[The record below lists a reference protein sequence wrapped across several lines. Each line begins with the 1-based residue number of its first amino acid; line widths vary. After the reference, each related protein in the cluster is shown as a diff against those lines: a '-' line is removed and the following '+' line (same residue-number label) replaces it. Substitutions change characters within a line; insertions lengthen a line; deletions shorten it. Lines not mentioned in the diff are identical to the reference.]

1 MTKTP
6 ASSQATSEQTVVL
19 LADSFSNPGVQA
31 LEELGCNVVLDASL
45 EGGALVEAIE
55 SCNPTII
62 VVRSTKITSKMVH
75 ASSKLG
81 VIIRAGAGCD
91 TIDVAAASSRGIFV
105 ANCPGKNSIA
115 VAELAWSLILSC
127 DRKVPDQ
134 VADLRKGK
142 WRKST
147 YKNANGLHGRTL
159 GIVGLGCVGAE
170 VAKRGLAFGMNVI
183 AWSRGLTQ
191 ERASALGLGW
201 CENLHNLAKMSDVV
215 TVHIASTKKTEHL
228 INEAF
233 LDVMKDDAIFIN
245 TSRGK
250 VVDEKALGSILERK
264 GLRVG
269 LDVYENE
276 PTTGE
281 AEFNAPIVSND
292 RVYGTHHVGAS
303 TIQAQDAIA
312 DEAIRVIQQYLADG
326 IVHNCVNRAT
336 STSAKAM
343 LCVRHRNFPGVLA
356 RIFDLVSQEGVNV
369 EEMEN
374 VVYQGEEAACA
385 RMQLD
390 KALSPDSIASMREHE
405 HVLSVTTSEINEEGS
420 IDDDTNCN

>member
-1 MTKTP
+1 MSKTP
-6 ASSQATSEQTVVL
+6 VNALANSEQTVVL
-19 LADSFSNPGVQA
+19 LADSFSSGGVGV
-31 LEELGCNVVLDASL
+31 LEELGCKVVLDASL

-55 SCNPTII
+55 SCNPTIV

-81 VIIRAGAGCD
+81 VIIRAGAGYD
-91 TIDVAAASSRGIFV
+91 TIDVASASSRGIFV

-115 VAELAWSLILSC
+115 VAELAWSLILCC
-127 DRKVPDQ
+127 DRRVPDQ
-134 VADLRKGK
+134 VADLRTGK
-142 WRKST
+142 WRKTT
-147 YKNANGLHGRTL
+147 YSKANGLFGRTL
-159 GIVGLGCVGAE
+159 GIVGLGGVGVE
-170 VAKRGLAFGMNVI
+170 VARRGQAFGMNVI

-191 ERASALGLGW
+191 ERASELGLGW

-215 TVHIASTKKTEHL
+215 TVHIASTQETEHL
-228 INEAF
+228 IDEAF
-233 LDVMKDDAIFIN
+233 LDLMKDGAVFVN

-250 VVDEKALGSILERK
+250 IVDEAALQSALVRK

-276 PTTGE
+276 PITGE
-281 AEFNAPIVSND
+281 ADFNPPIVSHD

-303 TIQAQDAIA
+303 TIQAQDAII
-312 DEAIRVIQQYLADG
+312 DEAIRVIQQYLAKG

-343 LCVRHRNFPGVLA
+343 LSVRHRNFPGVLA
-356 RIFDLVSQEGVNV
+356 RIFEIVSHEGVNV

-390 KALSPDSIASMREHE
+390 KILSPDSIASMREHE
-405 HVLSVTTSEINEEGS
+405 HVLSVTTSAINK
-420 IDDDTNCN
+420 